1 MTKIS
6 DAEFNGYAFE
16 VYSPDTTFNNVGAV
30 YIFTK
35 RIVDSNDQGTHTLL
49 YIGQTESLQDRIP
62 GHKKWSCANR
72 NGVNCI
78 CVHEDDDETSRLS
91 KETVLRRSNSTPC
104 NNQ

>member
-1 MTKIS
+1 MGQIS
-6 DAEFNGYAFE
+6 NAIFSGYDFKVYPADA
-16 VYSPDTTFNNVGAV
+16 TFNDVGAV

-35 RIVDSNDQGTHTLL
+35 RIVDSNNKGAHTLL

-62 GHKKWSCANR
+62 NHEKWSCVNN

-78 CVHEDDDETSRLS
+78 CIHRDNNEKSRFD
-91 KETVLRRSNSTPC
+91 KETAIRNSNDTPC